1 MSSTTFSQLNLP
13 DDLLNAIESMG
24 YVTPTEIQ
32 AAAIPVLLE
41 GKDVVGV
48 AQTGTGKTAAFG
60 LPLLTHINPKGGVQA
75 LVLAP
80 TRELALQSANAIS
93 DFAAKSKKVEVVCV
107 YGGSAY
113 GPQLRALE
121 NGAQVVVG
129 TPGRIIDLLE
139 RGALDLTGV
148 KFFVLDEADEMLRM
162 GFAEDVEL
170 IATDI
175 PDDAVRALFSAT
187 MPPAIAQVAAEH
199 LHDPVEISV
208 TPQATTVDTV
218 EQTYAVVPY
227 KFKLQALAR
236 VLSTRSAEAV
246 IVFVRTRL
254 DAEEVAT
261 DAMARGFRT
270 AALSGD
276 VQQRERE
283 RIIERLKDGTLD
295 VVVATD
301 VAARGLDVE
310 RIGLVVNFDVPREA
324 EAYVHRI
331 GRTGRAGR
339 KGLALTFFT
348 PAEEYRLKN
357 IEKVTNSTMREVTL
371 PSPEEVREYT
381 ARSLLTGV
389 SERLDRGDLET
400 YFDVL
405 GEYLDTTGLDGT
417 DVAVALLAMLAKDNG
432 PSQDHMRISPTKGS
446 RSPKIRR
453 EETVDENG
461 NFISAVFENGRGGKG
476 SLRREAKRERGSS
489 SRKRAAAERK
499 KKSFARGRT
508 YRIEV
513 GHRDGVRPGS
523 IVGAITNEGGL
534 AGSAVGSIDI
544 YPTFSLVEIDEGL
557 SPEAARKI
565 SRATVAGRRLRIKE
579 DQGPRK

>member
-1 MSSTTFSQLNLP
+1 MSSLTFADLNLP
-13 DDLLNAIESMG
+13 ADLLTAIESMG

-60 LPLLTHINPKGGVQA
+60 LPLLTHIDPKGGVQA

-121 NGAQVVVG
+121 AGAQVVVG

-139 RGALDLTGV
+139 RGALDVTGV

-175 PDDAVRALFSAT
+175 PEGAVRALFSAT
-187 MPPAIAQVAAEH
+187 MPPAIAAVANEH

-236 VLSTRSAEAV
+236 VLATRSAEAV

-310 RIGLVVNFDVPREA
+310 RIGMVVNFDVPREA

-339 KGLALTFFT
+339 EGLALTFFT
-348 PAEEYRLKN
+348 PQEEYRLRN
-357 IEKVTNSTMREVTL
+357 IEKVTGSTMREVTL

-381 ARSLLTGV
+381 ARALLTGV

-405 GEYLDTTGLDGT
+405 GEYLDATGLDGT
-417 DVAVALLAMLAKDNG
+417 DVAVALLAMLAKDSG
-432 PSQDHMRISPTKGS
+432 ASQDQMRISPTKGS
-446 RSPKIRR
+446 RTPKIRR

-461 NFISAVFENGRGGKG
+461 NFISAVFENGRGGKASG
-476 SLRREAKRERGSS
+476 RREAKRERKASAG
-489 SRKRAAAERK
+489 KRAVAERK
-499 KKSFARGRT
+499 KKSFAKGRT

-523 IVGAITNEGGL
+523 IVGAIANEGGL
-534 AGSAVGSIDI
+534 PGSSVGSIDI
-544 YPTFSLVEIDEGL
+544 YPTFSLVEIDQGL

-565 SRATVAGRRLRIKE
+565 ARATVAGRRLRIKE